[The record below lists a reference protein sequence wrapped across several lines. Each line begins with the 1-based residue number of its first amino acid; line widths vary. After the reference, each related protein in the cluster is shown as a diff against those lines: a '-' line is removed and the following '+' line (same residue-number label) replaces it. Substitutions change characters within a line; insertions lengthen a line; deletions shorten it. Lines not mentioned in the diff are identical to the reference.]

1 MVNYSPMRQEDTT
14 HRQVIGVISDTHG
27 LLRMEAIQAF
37 KGCDLILH
45 AGDVGKPHVLEV
57 LQQTAPVIAVRG
69 NVDRDEWSDR
79 LPETATAEVGGVKFY
94 LIHDAL
100 HLDIDPAAAG
110 YRVVISGHTHK
121 PAITQ
126 RSGVIYLNP
135 GSAGPRRFR
144 NPVSAALLFVEE
156 EQVEVKLLNLVD
168 LSEPS

>member
-1 MVNYSPMRQEDTT
+1 MVNYPLMGQERTT
-14 HRQVIGVISDTHG
+14 HRQIIAVISDTHG
-27 LLRMEAIQAF
+27 LMRVEAIQAF
-37 KGCDLILH
+37 KECDLILH
-45 AGDVGKPHVLEV
+45 AGDVGRPHVLEV

-69 NVDRDEWSDR
+69 NVDRDEWSYR
-79 LPETATAEVGGVKFY
+79 LPETATAEVGGVKIY

-121 PAITQ
+121 PALTQ
-126 RSGVIYLNP
+126 RDGVIYLNP

-144 NPVSAALLFVEE
+144 NPVSAALLFVEV

-168 LSEPS
+168 LTKPL

>member
-1 MVNYSPMRQEDTT
+1 MVNYSHMRQAGTS

-27 LLRMEAIQAF
+27 LLRVEAIQAF
-37 KGCDLILH
+37 KGCELILH
-45 AGDVGKPHVLEV
+45 AGDVGKPHVLEM

-69 NVDRDEWSDR
+69 NVDRDKWSER
-79 LPETATAEVGGVKFY
+79 LPETATAEVGGVKLY

-110 YRVVISGHTHK
+110 YQVVISGHTHK
-121 PAITQ
+121 PALTQ

-156 EQVEVKLLNLVD
+156 EQVEVKLLNLMD
-168 LSEPS
+168 LPEPL

>member
-1 MVNYSPMRQEDTT
+1 MVNYSHMRPAGTS

-27 LLRMEAIQAF
+27 LLRVEAIQAF
-37 KGCDLILH
+37 KGCELILH
-45 AGDVGKPHVLEV
+45 AGDVGKPHVLEM

-69 NVDRDEWSDR
+69 NVDRDEWSER
-79 LPETATAEVGGVKFY
+79 LPETATAEVGGVKLY

-100 HLDIDPAAAG
+100 HLDIDPADAG

-121 PAITQ
+121 PALTQ

-144 NPVSAALLFVEE
+144 NPVSAALLFIEE
-156 EQVEVKLLNLVD
+156 EQVEVKLLNLMD
-168 LSEPS
+168 LPEPL